1 MLEQSIHEVI
11 NDSVDR
17 VWRRI
22 VMYCG
27 GYGLA
32 AYYYDFTVA
41 VICFAISLAAEIV
54 DCTICVRLRRID
66 GNDQATLIKKR
77 NWIIF
82 SSLLCSSSIV
92 LASYLIASS
101 NPIGFQLLPLFFIFA
116 AALYAVMNNHQIFAA
131 MTVRLAIYGL
141 AALIVAVRQLV
152 IDAPSVESHL
162 WVQFAMVFFIY
173 YLIVDCAINYRRAY
187 VERMRQIEE
196 LDVARNL
203 AETATNNKDEMVSA
217 LAHDLRTPLNAM
229 LVSAQI
235 LETSGL
241 NEKQNEY
248 AQTVVASGWYM
259 NRLLSDILDAEQLSS
274 GQMSISYVDANLR
287 DIIQEL
293 LTLHC
298 REAQAKGLAFSHSI
312 ASDFPEALMI
322 DPVRIRQVL
331 NNLLSNAVKFTV
343 QGSISVDAQFDGDFV
358 SIQVKDTGPGIAREN
373 IERSFGRFSQIQD
386 SGGINQIRG
395 SGLGLWIS
403 RRLMRLMEGE
413 LTAESVV
420 GEGSIFTMRFYA
432 QPVDLPLQQTG

>member
-1 MLEQSIHEVI
+1 MSVWRPTMMSERHLRYFATMLEQSIHEVI

-41 VICFAISLAAEIV
+41 VICFAISLVAEIV
-54 DCTICVRLRRID
+54 DYTICVRLRRID

-259 NRLLSDILDAEQLSS
+259 NRLLSDI
-274 GQMSISYVDANLR
+274 
-287 DIIQEL
+287 
-293 LTLHC
+293 
-298 REAQAKGLAFSHSI
+298 FSHSI